1 MKKINKH
8 MTLPLKLLYIA
19 VIQVLITA
27 LITHYLVTNEYRE
40 LSSQSLETLEH
51 FLVEQK
57 KQELKNYTALAVSA
71 VDHLYQPSE
80 ANNHVAKA
88 LVTNILDKMQYN
100 GEDGYFFVY
109 DDKGNAIS
117 HPKQPFRIG
126 KNWWDLV
133 DDKGNKIIQILI
145 NNAKAG
151 GDFYHYPWTKPSN
164 NEVSEKIGYSV
175 YLDKWKWM
183 IGTGVYLDNVN
194 LQLSNLQSEIDE
206 HINKTKKIILILA
219 ISSIFIIFMFGLI
232 VNLRQKKQTD
242 KKIIE
247 LEQRIVNVQEDE
259 NRRIA
264 RELHDGIIQILVSI
278 KFSLEA
284 TTMHL
289 LKASQQIPKPLE
301 HAKENLIIA
310 IEEIRRIS
318 HHMHPQILDE
328 LGLSAAIDVLS
339 ADFSNREGISIKVFK
354 PSARN
359 LLPDFINTTLY
370 RIVQESLTNIVKHAK
385 AEHVEISLSID
396 KNWLKLIIADD
407 GRGFDISS
415 VSEVSESGIGLR
427 NLAERVEYHLGE
439 FTIVSSSKGTV
450 ITTKIPKSS
459 FENYFHQ
466 TRVKQSKNNNSEA
479 RL

>member
-1 MKKINKH
+1 
-8 MTLPLKLLYIA
+8 MTLPLKLLFIA

-27 LITHYLVTNEYRE
+27 LITYHLVTNEYRE
-40 LSSQSLETLEH
+40 LSSQSLDTLEH

-57 KQELKNYTALAVSA
+57 KQELKNYTALAVLA

-80 ANNHVAKA
+80 SDNHVAKA

-126 KNWWDLV
+126 KNWWNLV
-133 DDKGNKIIQILI
+133 DNKGNKIIQLLI

-151 GDFYHYPWTKPSN
+151 GDFYHYPWIKPSN

-194 LQLSNLQSEIDE
+194 LQLSNLQSEIDK

-219 ISSIFIIFMFGLI
+219 ISSTFIIFMFGLI

-242 KKIIE
+242 KKITE

-259 NRRIA
+259 NRHIA

-289 LKASQQIPKPLE
+289 LEASQEKPKPLE
-301 HAKENLIIA
+301 HAQENLIIA

-339 ADFSNREGISIKVFK
+339 ADFSNRVGIRIKVFK

-370 RIVQESLTNIVKHAK
+370 RIVQESLTNIEKHAK

-396 KNWLKLIIADD
+396 DNWLRLIIADD
-407 GRGFDISS
+407 GKGFDISS
-415 VSEVSESGIGLR
+415 VSEVNDCGIGLR
-427 NLAERVEYHLGE
+427 NLAERVEYHFGE
-439 FTIVSSSKGTV
+439 FTIVSSSQGTI

-466 TRVKQSKNNNSEA
+466 TRVKHSKNHNSEV